1 MNAGLVGSAIAM
13 FAVTNVDDI
22 LLLSLYFGQAKGRS
36 DQEVRIVVG
45 QYVGFGGI
53 LVVSIVGAYG
63 ASLLSGDVVAYL
75 GLVPLLLGVRAAVEV
90 WRGRGRPAEDV
101 DGAEPDGPTVHHLAA
116 ITFANGGDNIGVYI
130 PVFASV
136 GAGGIAVYTVAF
148 LIGVAIWCAAGRF
161 LATRP
166 PVARLLNRW
175 GQIILPV
182 VLIAIGAILLVHG
195 GAFGL

>member
-1 MNAGLVGSAIAM
+1 M
-13 FAVTNVDDI
+13 
-22 LLLSLYFGQAKGRS
+22 
-36 DQEVRIVVG
+36 
-45 QYVGFGGI
+45 
-53 LVVSIVGAYG
+53 
-63 ASLLSGDVVAYL
+63 
-75 GLVPLLLGVRAAVEV
+75 
-90 WRGRGRPAEDV
+90 
-101 DGAEPDGPTVHHLAA
+101 
-116 ITFANGGDNIGVYI
+116 
-130 PVFASV
+130 FASV

-166 PVARLLNRW
+166 PVARLLSRW